1 MDTICQEHKN
11 CDIRYL
17 VLNYEFKELTTIGG
31 IKRKRTAAIYYRILI
46 QNLLPQQKNYL
57 F

>member
-17 VLNYEFKELTTIGG
+17 VLNFEFKELTTIGG
-31 IKRKRTAAIYYRILI
+31 IKITIAIYYRILI
-46 QNLLPQQKNYL
+46 QNLLP
-57 F
+57 